1 MSDSKPADHENVVQ
15 QRVDSVIDDMQ
26 QGRVV
31 PGDVNRI
38 ADAVQRTRRDQAVA
52 RAMRG

>member
-1 MSDSKPADHENVVQ
+1 MADDPSPTAENVVQ

-26 QGRVV
+26 KGRVV
-31 PGDVNRI
+31 PSDVNRI